1 MNENIQMQSEFL
13 LSNLFLLFF
22 LIIFVFAAINFI
34 KKIEVRLKVRKIKK
48 ILKNKDVK
56 NYDLVFDKKSNPKMI
71 INKNDVSD
79 IFIL

>member
-22 LIIFVFAAINFI
+22 LIIFVFATINFI

-56 NYDLVFDKKSNPKMI
+56 NYDLVFDKKSNPKML